1 MCARALRYCSMCTMS
16 QMVAQQVCG
25 EGCYTQSRPFG
36 RLDLREVCGER
47 HRCSTCTAFGAQLQI
62 SSCRCLPGANGQNR
76 WNSADARHSVGSEH
90 ARLCC
95 ADWLKEAAMVQM
107 HRILRQGRKR
117 TLQDHLSHIHK
128 NWKVNSPN
136 SPWSIPSRDKE
147 IDRMGIARRVTYV
160 STARSALITPRVMC
174 LPLGW

>member
-1 MCARALRYCSMCTMS
+1 
-16 QMVAQQVCG
+16 
-25 EGCYTQSRPFG
+25 
-36 RLDLREVCGER
+36 
-47 HRCSTCTAFGAQLQI
+47 
-62 SSCRCLPGANGQNR
+62 
-76 WNSADARHSVGSEH
+76 
-90 ARLCC
+90 
-95 ADWLKEAAMVQM
+95 MVQM
-107 HRILRQGRKR
+107 HRKRSDAQMVRLQHLPKQHSTEYYYRHQLLVQQLQQTHRCYGHCPAITNIDVSSCKNLTNDRWSAPSTVHGQGQRRICSGSKIQLARTVARGRKR

-128 NWKVNSPN
+128 NWKVNSPNSPN